1 MSACVHLFPDKLI
14 DSFNLMFSLRQ
25 EHTLQKIFLENS
37 KLEKEEFCKAIC
49 LLEDHC
55 AFSSTDQDSCLT
67 VLSKKKN
74 PLLLISR
81 LRVDESHSK
90 LASRS

>member
-37 KLEKEEFCKAIC
+37 KLEKEKFAKQF
-49 LLEDHC
+49 
-55 AFSSTDQDSCLT
+55 AFWKINAPFLQQIKILVWQCWA
-67 VLSKKKN
+67 KKKSF
-74 PLLLISR
+74 IA
-81 LRVDESHSK
+81 DI
-90 LASRS
+90 